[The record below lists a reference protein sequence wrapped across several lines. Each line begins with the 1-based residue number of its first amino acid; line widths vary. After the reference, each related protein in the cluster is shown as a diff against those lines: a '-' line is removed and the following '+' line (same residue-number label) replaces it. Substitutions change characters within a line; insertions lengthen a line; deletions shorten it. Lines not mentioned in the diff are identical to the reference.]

1 MQYKVWIAVKVDHS
15 SLSPFLLK
23 SISLELAAGALVGE
37 VVYVVGLGQRLGQS
51 LMGYVV
57 ELGDFYGGKLVC
69 IGGRL

>member
-1 MQYKVWIAVKVDHS
+1 M
-15 SLSPFLLK
+15 
-23 SISLELAAGALVGE
+23 AAGCWVVGAPVGE

>member
-1 MQYKVWIAVKVDHS
+1 VLGCRGS
-15 SLSPFLLK
+15 GGGS
-23 SISLELAAGALVGE
+23 E

-57 ELGDFYGGKLVC
+57 ELGDFYCGKLVC